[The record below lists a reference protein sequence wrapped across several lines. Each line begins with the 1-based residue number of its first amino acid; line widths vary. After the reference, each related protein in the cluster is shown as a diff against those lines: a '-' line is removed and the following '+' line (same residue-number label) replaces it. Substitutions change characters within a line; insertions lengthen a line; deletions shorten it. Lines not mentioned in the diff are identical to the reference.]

1 MGTHARKG
9 VGRFFLGSAAEGV
22 LRLSDLPVLTV
33 RASTK
38 EITHKSRSFER
49 VIVAIDGSAPSEAAT
64 RVALALPAEDRR
76 ELTFC
81 SVVDLDRIIGTF
93 GLHTNVIREE
103 LRKEARAL
111 VDGTLARA
119 RERDIGAEGIVV
131 DGKAADSVLALL
143 EERRADLVLL
153 GSHGRHGIQRIFLGS
168 VAESIVRRAAVPVL
182 VVRRVNEAFMAP
194 S

>member
-153 GSHGRHGIQRIFLGS
+153 GSHGRHGIQRFFLGS
-168 VAESIVRRAAVPVL
+168 VAESVVRVSTSVPVT
-182 VVRRVNEAFMAP
+182 VVHTKK
-194 S
+194 